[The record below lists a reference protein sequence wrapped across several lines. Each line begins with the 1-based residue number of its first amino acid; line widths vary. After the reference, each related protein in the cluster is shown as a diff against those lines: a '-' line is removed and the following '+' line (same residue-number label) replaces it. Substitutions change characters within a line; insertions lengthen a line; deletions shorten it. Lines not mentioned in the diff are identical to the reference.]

1 MFTIQNNINN
11 ILYNESSYL
20 INFYPKFK
28 SYFPNSKIRTP
39 YKDINKDVS
48 IEKSKLIEDVKGG
61 AVSRYSY
68 VSPQPSKLIKNKE
81 KDDSQIAYYITI
93 DMELKPGTSL
103 TGEEIK
109 NLKCNRKWNSIRKA
123 YSELIGKPY
132 VIKPVYDKTN
142 SNSKTLKNEG
152 NKNKNNTKKILSIFL
167 IKIKFLKIKFF
178 KCLFLFF
185 S

>member
-20 INFYPKFK
+20 INFYSKFK
-28 SYFPNSKIRTP
+28 SYFPNSKIRIP
-39 YKDINKDVS
+39 YKDVNKDVS
-48 IEKSKLIEDVKGG
+48 IQKSNLIEDVKGG
-61 AVSRYSY
+61 ALSRHSY
-68 VSPQPSKLIKNKE
+68 VSPKPTKIIKNKD

-103 TGEEIK
+103 SNEEIK

-132 VIKPVYDKTN
+132 VIKPVYDTRN
-142 SNSKTLKNEG
+142 SNTKTVKNGG
-152 NKNKNNTKKILSIFL
+152 NKNKTKK
-167 IKIKFLKIKFF
+167 KY
-178 KCLFLFF
+178 
-185 S
+185 